1 MSDAPSSGFGK
12 FVPGFEFLQNLAGQ
26 AAGGVAQGIGQNI
39 PQLPNLGNWVAPT
52 FNVEDL
58 EKRIEELKAVHFW
71 LDQNAKALG
80 ATIQALE
87 VQKMTLS
94 TLKSM
99 NFSMGDVANALKIK
113 AADTLAGF
121 TSGAAPAAA
130 PPQFAGLEIPP
141 RTYGATATPAAPEP
155 EAAAEPVAAPRKA
168 PAKTRAKPKAA
179 GAPAAGGVV
188 DPVQWWGALS
198 QQFQQIAST
207 AMKDV
212 AKQTALDTTRQV
224 ASGLTDQAL
233 KTATGM
239 AGKAARSIGGTVAR
253 NVGAA
258 AGAVDDVLR
267 DGRPDRTGKVVAAHA
282 DGQRDA
288 APAREPARGVGHQRC
303 KGGRGAEQADEQAL
317 RQAELPQVGGGAG
330 GDEAQAEA
338 DRTTEHRH
346 HDAVAV
352 RQLAHQDAADTE
364 ADHGQRVGQRGVAT
378 VYAELGLDAWQH
390 HRDRVHAH
398 AAQRHERERD
408 EQPPPRVG

>member
-12 FVPGFEFLQNLAGQ
+12 FVPGFEFLQSLAGQ
-26 AAGGVAQGIGQNI
+26 AAGGVAQGISQNI

-71 LDQNAKALG
+71 LDQNSKALG

-121 TSGAAPAAA
+121 TGSAA
-130 PPQFAGLEIPP
+130 PPPAQFAGLEIPP
-141 RTYGATATPAAPEP
+141 RTYGNAAPAAPE
-155 EAAAEPVAAPRKA
+155 AEPEPAPASKPRKTAATKSTATA
-168 PAKTRAKPKAA
+168 PT
-179 GAPAAGGVV
+179 GGVV

-198 QQFQQIAST
+198 QQFQQIAGN

-224 ASGLTDQAL
+224 ASGLTDHAV

-239 AGKAARSIGGTVAR
+239 AGKAARNITGKVAR
-253 NVGAA
+253 NVGVAAGMGRAA
-258 AGAVDDVLR
+258 ARAVSGNKTVAKKAPTRPAVSKPASRATPAQTIAPGDWGVLPTAFFP
-267 DGRPDRTGKVVAAHA
+267 GLVPAASTKPA
-282 DGQRDA
+282 AKKAARK
-288 APAREPARGVGHQRC
+288 APAAKKSAAR
-303 KGGRGAEQADEQAL
+303 K
-317 RQAELPQVGGGAG
+317 
-330 GDEAQAEA
+330 
-338 DRTTEHRH
+338 TTR
-346 HDAVAV
+346 
-352 RQLAHQDAADTE
+352 R
-364 ADHGQRVGQRGVAT
+364 R
-378 VYAELGLDAWQH
+378 
-390 HRDRVHAH
+390 
-398 AAQRHERERD
+398 
-408 EQPPPRVG
+408 

>member
-26 AAGGVAQGIGQNI
+26 AAGGVAQGISQNI

-71 LDQNAKALG
+71 LDQNSKALG

-121 TSGAAPAAA
+121 TGSAAQPPA
-130 PPQFAGLEIPP
+130 QFAGLEIPP
-141 RTYGATATPAAPEP
+141 RTYGNAAPAAPE
-155 EAAAEPVAAPRKA
+155 AEPEPAPASKPAPRKTA
-168 PAKTRAKPKAA
+168 AKKSTAA
-179 GAPAAGGVV
+179 APAAGGVV

-198 QQFQQIAST
+198 QQFQQIASN

-224 ASGLTDQAL
+224 ASGLTDHAV

-239 AGKAARSIGGTVAR
+239 AGKAARNLTGKVAR
-253 NVGAA
+253 NVGVAAGMGRAA
-258 AGAVDDVLR
+258 ARAVSGNKTVAKKAPT
-267 DGRPDRTGKVVAAHA
+267 RPAKAVPRT
-282 DGQRDA
+282 
-288 APAREPARGVGHQRC
+288 APAQTISPGDWGVLPTAFFPGLVPAASTKPAAKKAARKVPVAKKSAAR
-303 KGGRGAEQADEQAL
+303 K
-317 RQAELPQVGGGAG
+317 
-330 GDEAQAEA
+330 
-338 DRTTEHRH
+338 TTR
-346 HDAVAV
+346 
-352 RQLAHQDAADTE
+352 R
-364 ADHGQRVGQRGVAT
+364 R
-378 VYAELGLDAWQH
+378 
-390 HRDRVHAH
+390 
-398 AAQRHERERD
+398 
-408 EQPPPRVG
+408 